1 MKAHVSDKK
10 KDELTLL
17 VKLIESSEK
26 VALLDLTSLPS
37 PQFQKIRKKLK
48 QNLDIRVTKK
58 RLIKLAIE
66 KLKEKKP
73 GIEKILP
80 ELEKSMPALLFTKE
94 DPFKLCKLLDKNK
107 SAAPAKP
114 GQIAPKD
121 IIIPAGPTS
130 FPPGPI
136 IGELGQAGI
145 KASLVDGKVTIKEDA
160 TIIKKGEEFSPK
172 QADLAARFGIE
183 PMEIGLNLTILY
195 DNGQIFTKEVLT
207 IDESV
212 YLNNIKTAFQEAMNL
227 SVFATIPTKDNIK
240 LLIQKASSE
249 ATALADSQ
257 DIITSDNVK
266 KVVSKANAQCLALKN
281 KLNLPEQE
289 KKVEEV
295 AEKKPAIEEPK
306 EEKPVEAPK
315 KEPEAET
322 PVEKDAQELPSKE
335 KSKEDK
341 SKNPADYNEEDAKVA
356 EGVLEKLR
364 EDKIKKH
371 QS

>member
-1 MKAHVSDKK
+1 MKAHISDKK
-10 KDELTLL
+10 KTELALL
-17 VKLIESSEK
+17 VKLIEGSEK
-26 VALLDLTSLPS
+26 LALLDLTSLPS

-48 QNLDIRVTKK
+48 ANLDIRVTKK

-73 GIEKILP
+73 GIEKLLP
-80 ELEKSMPALLFTKE
+80 HLKISMPALLFTKE

-121 IIIPAGPTS
+121 ITIPAGPTS

-160 TIIKKGEEFSPK
+160 VIIKKGEEFSQK

-183 PMEIGLNLTILY
+183 PMEIGLNLTVLY
-195 DNGQIFTKEVLT
+195 DNGQIFTREVLT
-207 IDESV
+207 IDEFV
-212 YLNNIKTAFQEAMNL
+212 YMNNIKTAFQEAFNL
-227 SVFATIPTKDNIK
+227 SVFAIIPTKDNIK
-240 LLIQKASSE
+240 LLIQKANSA

-266 KVVSKANAQCLALKN
+266 KIVSKANAQGLALKN

-289 KKVEEV
+289 EKKVEEPKV
-295 AEKKPAIEEPK
+295 EEKPTETLI
-306 EEKPVEAPK
+306 EEKPVEAPE
-315 KEPEAET
+315 EPEAET
-322 PVEKDAQELPSKE
+322 PVEKDTQESPSEE
-335 KSKEDK
+335 KSKEVK

-356 EGVLEKLR
+356 EGVLDKLR
-364 EDKIKKH
+364 EDKIKAK

>member
-10 KDELTLL
+10 KTELALL
-17 VKLIESSEK
+17 VKLIENSEK
-26 VALLDLTSLPS
+26 LALLDLTSLPS

-48 QNLDIRVTKK
+48 SNLDIRVTKK

-66 KLKEKKP
+66 KLKEKKQ
-73 GIEKILP
+73 GIEKLLP
-80 ELEKSMPALLFTKE
+80 SLETSMPALLFTKE

-121 IIIPAGPTS
+121 ITIPAGPTS

-160 TIIKKGEEFSPK
+160 VIIKKGEEFSPK

-183 PMEIGLNLTILY
+183 PMEIGLNLTVLY
-195 DNGQIFTKEVLT
+195 DNGQIFTREVLT

-212 YLNNIKTAFQEAMNL
+212 YMNNLKKAFQEAMNL
-227 SVFATIPTKDNIK
+227 SVFAKIPTKDNIK
-240 LLIQKASSE
+240 LLIQKANRE

-266 KVVSKANAQCLALKN
+266 KIVSKANAQGLALKN

-289 KKVEEV
+289 KKIEEPKTE
-295 AEKKPAIEEPK
+295 EKPVEEPK
-306 EEKPVEAPK
+306 EEKPVETPK
-315 KEPEAET
+315 ELETEA
-322 PVEKDAQELPSKE
+322 PVEKDAQESPSEE
-335 KSKEDK
+335 KSKEEK
-341 SKNPADYNEEDAKVA
+341 SKNPADYNEGDAKVA
-356 EGVLEKLR
+356 KEVLEKLT
-364 EDKIKKH
+364 EEKIKAK